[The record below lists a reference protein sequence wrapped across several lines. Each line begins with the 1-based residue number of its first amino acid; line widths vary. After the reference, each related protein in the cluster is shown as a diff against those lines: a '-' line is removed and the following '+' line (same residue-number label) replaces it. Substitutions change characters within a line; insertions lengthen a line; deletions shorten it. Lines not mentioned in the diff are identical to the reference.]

1 MRDLYRRLGIAPN
14 ASQDDIRDAIARCSH
29 AALRQD
35 ATRVLG
41 DERCRSEYDALY
53 TTLSDLGRLRA
64 RLGLT
69 HAPFWRDGLA
79 DDFSL
84 PSDTRGSH
92 HDALRERLMRAVTL
106 HDRWQRL
113 GGVGITVLTLTSAMI
128 GAALTAWW
136 L

>member
-1 MRDLYRRLGIAPN
+1 MRDLYRRLGLAPN
-14 ASQDDIRDAIARCSH
+14 ASQREIRDAIARCSH

-41 DERCRSEYDALY
+41 DAQCRSEYDALH
-53 TTLSDLGRLRA
+53 TTLSDIGRLRA

-84 PSDTRGSH
+84 PSDTQGSH

-106 HDRWQRL
+106 YDRWQRL
-113 GGVGITVLTLTSAMI
+113 AGIGIAALTLTSALI
-128 GAALTAWW
+128 GAALAAW
-136 L
+136 LR